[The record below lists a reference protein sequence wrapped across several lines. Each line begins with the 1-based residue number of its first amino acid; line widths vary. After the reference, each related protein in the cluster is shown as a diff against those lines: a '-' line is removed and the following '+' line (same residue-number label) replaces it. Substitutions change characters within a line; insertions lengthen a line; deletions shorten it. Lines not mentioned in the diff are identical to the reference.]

1 MDPAGLIAQL
11 TPTLETLVDRHL
23 AKSKEWFPHEL
34 VPWERAG
41 ERTAA
46 TEWDESEAPM
56 DPAVRS
62 SLFVNLLTE
71 DNLPYYFQTIDKM
84 FGAGDAWG
92 AWARRW
98 TAEEGRHSI
107 VIRDY
112 LTVTRMIDPVALER
126 ARMAQVSNGIVPDP
140 FTPVDGLAYVALQEL
155 ATRIAHR
162 ATGKL
167 IDDPA
172 GYAVMSR
179 VGTDEN
185 FHHLLYR
192 DLVTAALEIDPSMV
206 VEAIERQVTEFE
218 MPGTG
223 IVDFDSH
230 ALAIAKAGIYDLK
243 VHHEQILVPVVLRH
257 WGIEEL
263 EGLTPEAEKARA
275 RLVKRIDRVGRAG
288 RRMASRWAESE
299 AAARDR
305 AETAADAERLG
316 RDEVSAPVAEP
327 SIDAELTSTSA

>member
-1 MDPAGLIAQL
+1 MEHAALLTEL

-23 AKSKEWFPHEL
+23 AKTKEWFPHEL
-34 VPWERAG
+34 VPWDRVG
-41 ERTAA
+41 EA
-46 TEWDESEAPM
+46 TGAHDWSADEAPLP
-56 DPAVRS
+56 DAVRS

-71 DNLPYYFQTIDKM
+71 DNLPYYFHTIDRM

-92 AWARRW
+92 TWARRW

-126 ARMAQVSNGIVPDP
+126 ARMLQVSHGVVPEP
-140 FTPVDGLAYVALQEL
+140 ETPVDGLVYVALQEL

-167 IDDPA
+167 LDDPA
-172 GYAVMSR
+172 GYAVMAR
-179 VGTDEN
+179 VGADEN
-185 FHHLLYR
+185 LHHLLYR
-192 DLVTAALEIDPSMV
+192 DLVTAAMELDPSAV

-223 IVDFDSH
+223 IVDFASH
-230 ALAIAKAGIYDLK
+230 AKAIAKAGIYDLQ

-257 WGIEEL
+257 WDIEAL
-263 EGLTPEAEKARA
+263 DGLTPEAEEARR

-288 RRMASRWAESE
+288 RRLADRWAESE
-299 AAARDR
+299 AAERARATSDPGPDR
-305 AETAADAERLG
+305 A
-316 RDEVSAPVAEP
+316 EVSAPVPEP
-327 SIDAELTSTSA
+327 ELTSV